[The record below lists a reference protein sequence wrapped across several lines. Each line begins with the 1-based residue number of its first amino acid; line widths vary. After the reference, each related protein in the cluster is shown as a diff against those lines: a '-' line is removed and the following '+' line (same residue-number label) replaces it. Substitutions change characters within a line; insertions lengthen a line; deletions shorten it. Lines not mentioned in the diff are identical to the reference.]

1 MALDLLTPGCEETKE
16 DARDLPTE
24 LMAEALDILDT
35 VDDALEEIED
45 ALDRYVFFRA
55 DGLDG

>member
-1 MALDLLTPGCEETKE
+1 
-16 DARDLPTE
+16 
-24 LMAEALDILDT
+24 MAEALDILDA

-45 ALDRYVFFRA
+45 ARDRYVFFRA